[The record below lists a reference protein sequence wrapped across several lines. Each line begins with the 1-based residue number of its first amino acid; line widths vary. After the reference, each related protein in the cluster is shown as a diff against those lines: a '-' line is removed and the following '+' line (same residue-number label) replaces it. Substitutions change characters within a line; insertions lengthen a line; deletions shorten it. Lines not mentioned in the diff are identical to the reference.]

1 MMLRDKVAIVTGAG
15 RGIGRAIAIRMAEE
29 GAKIVIA
36 EREQSIG
43 VDTMETIQT
52 SGGDAYYVRTD
63 VAHLPE
69 LEQAAQATIAKYGR
83 IDVLVNNAGITLF
96 KPLLEI
102 TEADWN
108 HVINIDLRGSLFMAK
123 AVIPHMLN
131 QSKGS
136 IINISSVNAVATIPH
151 AEMYAAAKCGIEGM
165 TRAMALSFGRQNI
178 RVNAIAPGFTN
189 TPHYQKWLSEAD
201 HPTEL
206 EQSILAFHPT
216 GAIVEPNEI
225 ADLAVFLAS
234 DKSKSLTGECILID
248 GALNVSLF
256 HDPTQA

>member
-15 RGIGRAIAIRMAEE
+15 KGIGRAIAVRMAEE
-29 GAKIVIA
+29 GAQVVIA

-43 VDTMETIQT
+43 IETMEAINA
-52 SGGDAYYVRTD
+52 SGGDAHFVLTD
-63 VAHLPE
+63 VAKLPD
-69 LEQAAQATIAKYGR
+69 LDHAAQAAIAKYGR
-83 IDVLVNNAGITLF
+83 IDILVNNAGITLF

-108 HVINIDLRGSLFMAK
+108 HVINIDLKGSLFMAK

-131 QSKGS
+131 QGKGS

-151 AEMYAAAKCGIEGM
+151 AEMYAAAKSGIEGM

-189 TPHYQKWLSEAD
+189 TPHYRKWLSEAE
-201 HPTEL
+201 HPIEL

-216 GAIVEPNEI
+216 GAIVEPEEI
-225 ADLAVFLAS
+225 ADLAVFLGS

-248 GALNVSLF
+248 GALTASLF
-256 HDPTQA
+256 HDSTA